1 MVAQNKLDQRELD
14 RLRYIAAA
22 KVALHKGSWRQL
34 IFLCEQI
41 IRIEENIQRQTN
53 DGQRK

>member
-1 MVAQNKLDQRELD
+1 MVAQNKLDQRELE

-53 DGQRK
+53 DRQRK